1 MNNLSFRPPKL
12 EIKIYITIEII
23 INFIKKIRI
32 WLYKTFLTMK
42 FWYLKIKTIGKN
54 DKKDIK
60 KIKYNKVI

>member
-1 MNNLSFRPPKL
+1 MNNLSFRPLKL

-23 INFIKKIRI
+23 INNQ
-32 WLYKTFLTMK
+32 
-42 FWYLKIKTIGKN
+42 FWYLKIKKIGRK